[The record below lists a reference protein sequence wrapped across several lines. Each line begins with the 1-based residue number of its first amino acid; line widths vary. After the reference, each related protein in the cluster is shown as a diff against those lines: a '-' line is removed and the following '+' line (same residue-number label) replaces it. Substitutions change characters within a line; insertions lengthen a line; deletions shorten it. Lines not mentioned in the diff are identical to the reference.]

1 MVRLNETTGL
11 IQSVSVDGEKLDL
24 EQEILW
30 YAAREPRM
38 KNYTKNLMRK
48 PSGFYIFRP
57 NQTEPFPMRNKEGV
71 PVSIYKGL
79 GWFTKKYIL

>member
-1 MVRLNETTGL
+1 MVNLNATTGL
-11 IQSVSVDGEKLDL
+11 IQSMSVDGEKLDL

-38 KNYTKNLMRK
+38 KNYTRNMMRR

-57 NQTEPFPMRNKEGV
+57 NQTEPFLMRKREGL
-71 PVSIYKGL
+71 PFSIYKG
-79 GWFTKKYIL
+79 FNFY